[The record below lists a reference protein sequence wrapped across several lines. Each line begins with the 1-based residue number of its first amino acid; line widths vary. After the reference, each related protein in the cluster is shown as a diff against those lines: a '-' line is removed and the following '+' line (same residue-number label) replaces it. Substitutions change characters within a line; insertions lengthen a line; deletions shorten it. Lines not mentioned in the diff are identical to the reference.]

1 MSEVRDEACRKSG
14 KRHTNFGLKSNNKA
28 IDLSQTWR
36 QCGLSPGAKLE
47 LIESS
52 RTPSAV
58 SVALQLPPTMPGGRL
73 TDKVRSDTSLWHILR
88 RFEKLSNINITQ
100 RGVASIAK
108 GESGAGRIVY
118 EMPSL
123 NIAGRS
129 AASFADLQRTL
140 AQLGFNSGSV
150 LIKLGFM
157 PTEQPLEQAMA
168 EIGMFF
174 QEGESDGSSAAPTG
188 TSTTKA
194 ASSTNTSI
202 PNSTVDATPQLSQG
216 FESSDMRSTNSEPL
230 QLSVDSLATADPIAV
245 GPSKRAITVFAAP
258 TNDSPAAANL
268 PHNDADYEP
277 SIAQWER
284 HEKQLASATGN
295 KRLLS
300 DAEEEAL
307 REEKTKKLES
317 ISEVKI
323 KIRFPDQTVVL
334 DTYTSMNTGADL
346 YANVRYMIAADTQPF
361 KLVYTDH
368 GPKAVPDDKSR
379 RLIQDLGFVGN
390 VLVNLHWG
398 DAVNAQV
405 RHGPT
410 LKQEY
415 SSRAQK
421 PPVPVLAEHAM
432 SETKSGFDASKGKE
446 AVAAAK
452 DKVKGA
458 MPKWFKGLGKK

>member
-1 MSEVRDEACRKSG
+1 
-14 KRHTNFGLKSNNKA
+14 
-28 IDLSQTWR
+28 
-36 QCGLSPGAKLE
+36 
-47 LIESS
+47 
-52 RTPSAV
+52 
-58 SVALQLPPTMPGGRL
+58 MPGGRL

-88 RFEKLSNINITQ
+88 RFEKLADINITQ

-118 EMPSL
+118 EMPTL

-168 EIGMFF
+168 EIGDFF
-174 QEGESDGSSAAPTG
+174 REGETEVSSAAPRG
-188 TSTTKA
+188 TSATKGA
-194 ASSTNTSI
+194 PLTNTTI
-202 PNSTVDATPQLSQG
+202 PDSTVDPRSQPSQAS
-216 FESSDMRSTNSEPL
+216 EPSAMTSSDSEAW
-230 QLSVDSLATADPIAV
+230 QLPVDPVATAGAVAV
-245 GPSKRAITVFAAP
+245 GPNERAITVFAAP
-258 TNDSPAAANL
+258 TNSSPAAANI

-277 SIAQWER
+277 TIAQWEK
-284 HEKQLASATGN
+284 HEKQLASATMN

-317 ISEVKI
+317 IGEVKI

-334 DTYTSMNTGADL
+334 DTYTSANTGADL
-346 YANVRYMIAADTQPF
+346 YANVRYMIAADTEPF
-361 KLVYTDH
+361 KLVYTDR
-368 GPKAVPDDKSR
+368 GPKTVPDDRSK
-379 RLIQDLGFVGN
+379 RLIKDLGFVGN

-415 SSRAQK
+415 RSRAQQ
-421 PPVPVLAEHAM
+421 PPVPILDTHAM
-432 SETKSGFDASKGKE
+432 SETKSSSDASKGKE
-446 AVAAAK
+446 AMTVAK